1 MTVSLRDFYTTTLVW
16 VVNSFTTSF
25 NEKSTY
31 FSKVLRKQ
39 LLSIN
44 QISIFISHYNIVLS
58 LLFTVFTCSLD
69 ESLRKLS
76 WKHLIAL
83 TSNYLLSFDD
93 FFRRS
98 RRILLTFTVVILCFR
113 TPSGQ
118 KTEGGRFVA
127 LQLGNSSSEPRTPLS
142 NRSRSARCVARARA
156 RARAPMHLFKV
167 FLALP
172 CIHMDVLL
180 LRCCWVKVIH

>member
-1 MTVSLRDFYTTTLVW
+1 MNFHLFHYSAFITFHCFHLFTRQELEKTLVK
-16 VVNSFTTSF
+16 T
-25 NEKSTY
+25 
-31 FSKVLRKQ
+31 
-39 LLSIN
+39 
-44 QISIFISHYNIVLS
+44 
-58 LLFTVFTCSLD
+58 LD
-69 ESLRKLS
+69 C
-76 WKHLIAL
+76 
-83 TSNYLLSFDD
+83 TNYLLSFDD

-180 LRCCWVKVIH
+180 LRCC

>member
-1 MTVSLRDFYTTTLVW
+1 MHLF
-16 VVNSFTTSF
+16 
-25 NEKSTY
+25 
-31 FSKVLRKQ
+31 
-39 LLSIN
+39 
-44 QISIFISHYNIVLS
+44 NIVLS
-58 LLFTVFTCSLD
+58 LLFTVFHLFTRRELEKNSLVKTLD
-69 ESLRKLS
+69 C
-76 WKHLIAL
+76 
-83 TSNYLLSFDD
+83 TNYLLSFDD

-167 FLALP
+167 FLVLP

-180 LRCCWVKVIH
+180 LRCCCLGSR